1 MNLNIPIV
9 WVELSRKPSKYL
21 MNSIKLHVN
30 RYPDSKKFLI
40 LNKEYEKYVDNLGV
54 HKIFVEELPSFIDIA
69 EFQNQS
75 KNWKGLQKSYWTN
88 TTARFFALNAFM
100 KDQGINKLIH
110 LESDCVLL
118 TPRIIE
124 QYFLDDSWGLKYAK
138 QHKNYGCASIMLVN
152 NQKDLQNFL
161 DFTSSNWERDG
172 FTDMNALG
180 EFVDHNDSS
189 EMLYSGSPHLKGKDF
204 VFDGVTIGRFFIG
217 GDARNSRWPF
227 SARGV
232 ITEADEG
239 FDPTSYNLKVES
251 NSVYLFNSSE
261 TLELQNIHLHSKRI
275 PDNFSKL
282 LRIIAKDGFR
292 NRKFLWTLGH
302 IDMAVLNERF
312 VSFLQRRILRNKDAD
327 PRFR

>member
-9 WVELSRKPSKYL
+9 WVELSRRPSNYL
-21 MNSIKLHVN
+21 LNSIKLHVN
-30 RYPDSKKFLI
+30 RYPDSKKYLI
-40 LNKEYEKYVDNLGV
+40 LNKEYEKYVDILGV
-54 HKIFVEELPSFIDIA
+54 HKIFVEQLPSFIDIA

-118 TPRIIE
+118 TPRVIE

-152 NQKDLQNFL
+152 NQKELQKFL
-161 DFTSSNWERDG
+161 DFTSANWERDG

-180 EFVDHNDSS
+180 EFVVQSNSS
-189 EMLYSGSPHLKGKDF
+189 EMLYSGSPHLEGKDF

-232 ITEADEG
+232 TTKADEG
-239 FDPTSYNLKVES
+239 FDPASYNLKAES
-251 NSVYLFNSSE
+251 NSVYLFNSSYK
-261 TLELQNIHLHSKRI
+261 LELQNIHLHSKRI
-275 PDNFSKL
+275 PENFSKL
-282 LRIIAKDGFR
+282 LKIIAIDGSRKR
-292 NRKFLWTLGH
+292 NWIWSLGH
-302 IDMAVLNERF
+302 IDISVLNERL
-312 VSFLQRRILRNKDAD
+312 VSFLQRRILRNKNAD

>member
-9 WVELSRKPSKYL
+9 WVELSRKPSNYL
-21 MNSIKLHVN
+21 LNSIKLHVN
-30 RYPDSKKFLI
+30 RYPDSKKYLI
-40 LNKEYEKYVDNLGV
+40 LNKEYEKYVRNLDIQLV
-54 HKIFVEELPSFIDIA
+54 FAEELQSFLEIA

-124 QYFLDDSWGLKYAK
+124 QYFLDNSWGLKYAK

-152 NQKDLQNFL
+152 NQKELQNFL
-161 DFTSSNWERDG
+161 DFTSANWERDG

-180 EFVDHNDSS
+180 EFVVQSNSS
-189 EMLYSGSPHLKGKDF
+189 EMLYSGSPHLEGKDF

-232 ITEADEG
+232 TTKADEG
-239 FDPTSYNLKVES
+239 FDPTSYNLKAES
-251 NSVYLFNSSE
+251 NSVYLFNSSDK
-261 TLELQNIHLHSKRI
+261 LELQNIHLHSKRI
-275 PDNFSKL
+275 PKNFSKL
-282 LRIIAKDGFR
+282 LKIIAKDGSRKR
-292 NRKFLWTLGH
+292 NWIWRLGH
-302 IDMAVLNERF
+302 IDMVVLKERL
-312 VSFLQRRILRNKDAD
+312 VSFLQRRILRNKNAD